1 MIERKLAEAR
11 ARIKRYTP
19 QQAASADVLIVDL
32 RSNDER
38 ERDGIVPGSV
48 HVPRSVLEWRC
59 DQESDHA
66 NPQLAGRTLILL
78 CAHGYSSSLAA
89 ASLVDLGLTGAGDVD
104 GGFEAWREAGLPVG
118 RAPAPDG
125 VPGMGAPSE

>member
-38 ERDGIVPGSV
+38 DRDGVVPGSV

-59 DQESDHA
+59 DQSSGFA
-66 NPQLAGRTLILL
+66 NPALAGHALVLL

-89 ASLVDLGLTGAGDVD
+89 ASLVDLGFTDAADIE
-104 GGFEAWREAGLPVG
+104 GGFEAWREAGLPIG
-118 RAPAPDG
+118 PAPVAEG
-125 VPGMGAPSE
+125 VPGMGAPQ

>member
-59 DQESDHA
+59 DQSSGFA
-66 NPQLAGRTLILL
+66 NPVLADARWPFSAPT
-78 CAHGYSSSLAA
+78 ATRRASRRHRSSTWA
-89 ASLVDLGLTGAGDVD
+89 
-104 GGFEAWREAGLPVG
+104 
-118 RAPAPDG
+118 
-125 VPGMGAPSE
+125 

>member
-1 MIERKLAEAR
+1 MLADAR
-11 ARIKRYTP
+11 ARIRRYTP
-19 QQAASADVLIVDL
+19 EEAARAEVLIVDL

-59 DQESDHA
+59 DQSSGHA
-66 NPQLAGRTLILL
+66 NPQLAGRTLVLL

-89 ASLVDLGLTGAGDVD
+89 AALVDLGLTDAGDVD
-104 GGFEAWREAGLPVG
+104 GGFEGWRAAGLPV
-118 RAPAPDG
+118 APAPIVDG
-125 VPGMGAPSE
+125 VPGMGSPQ